1 MPTSKKRVKKPQ
13 EVTKAPKSRN
23 IVHSTFGKVVL
34 VILALS
40 FVFSGLALL
49 IITLVSAMN

>member
-13 EVTKAPKSRN
+13 NEVEVPRSRN
-23 IVHSTFGKVVL
+23 IVKSTGGKVIL

-40 FVFSGLALL
+40 FVFSGVALL
-49 IITLVSAMN
+49 IYTLINAM